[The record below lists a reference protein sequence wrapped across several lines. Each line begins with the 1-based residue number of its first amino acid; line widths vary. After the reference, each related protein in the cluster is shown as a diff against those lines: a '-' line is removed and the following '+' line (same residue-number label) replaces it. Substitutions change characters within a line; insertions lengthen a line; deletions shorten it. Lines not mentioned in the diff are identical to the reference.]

1 MGRQFKGKQL
11 SDNLSLSGSFS
22 GSFQGD
28 GSQLTGVGGGGG
40 SAVWYDG
47 GTYAT
52 SSKNLIVTGSISV
65 TPGTINYLTASY
77 AISASHEII
86 KEVSSSFADT
96 ASYINPLQQDVI
108 ITGSVNVKS
117 GHVNIET
124 NSYFLQGTNTSNG
137 NVSLI
142 GVNSSDQI
150 YIGNQGYTNII
161 ADDTNIEGD
170 SQITGSLTV
179 TGSLNIQGPSNFESG
194 SITFDVTTNPIS
206 PGINTK
212 VNIGAGSS
220 TSIRALK
227 IHTNA
232 GYLEIGPQNGTY
244 SHFQTD
250 RPNFYFNKPI
260 HVNGIIYSYSGN
272 DLVLAR
278 SSGTTDTI
286 TLADQSVTFKLNDN
300 DILFISSS
308 ELISGSASS
317 TASFGT
323 YIGDGSQL
331 SGLDPFPFVGDA
343 EITGS
348 LNVSGST
355 TIQLPSGSVFTI
367 RENDLTSPNDD
378 RLVFGYSNGDPIL
391 RIISDGTGVS
401 TIRLQDEETSP
412 TSGLTLN
419 QLGQFRLGDD
429 NGFKIT
435 NASATE
441 FNLSPIIGSPSSNTN
456 DLGNSSR
463 PWSNLYMF
471 NGIGY
476 SSGAGGGTFD
486 SKRINIAGQNRN
498 TGIFNYGQMS
508 LQYSGSI
515 TDTLQSPFNH
525 YFGVRISSDYA
536 PTSIKERLIFS
547 IGKSGSLGINLNQ
560 GKTGMPNP
568 SGATFTFYTAS
579 AMIHAEAEPNYNLNL
594 FQGNDVNGNT
604 VFEVD
609 RNGNVSASAY
619 SGDGS
624 GLTNVTG
631 EWDGSHDGNASI
643 SGSLT
648 LTGSLLN
655 TGTVSIDDT
664 DSPYTLTGTQQF
676 VLIDPS
682 GGDVTINMPTAA
694 TYPGRQIFFKLT
706 QVAGA
711 NTVTLQGQGSDT
723 IDGATTYTD
732 LDVQYESISV
742 VSNGGTG
749 WFIF

>member
-28 GSQLTGVGGGGG
+28 GSQLTGVGGGG
-40 SAVWYDG
+40 SSDVWYDG

-86 KEVSSSFADT
+86 KEVSSSIADT

-220 TSIRALK
+220 ASIRALK

-232 GYLEIGPQNGTY
+232 GYLEIGPQNGAY

-308 ELISGSASS
+308 ELISGSAAS

-323 YIGDGSQL
+323 YIGDGSQ
-331 SGLDPFPFVGDA
+331 
-343 EITGS
+343 
-348 LNVSGST
+348 
-355 TIQLPSGSVFTI
+355 
-367 RENDLTSPNDD
+367 
-378 RLVFGYSNGDPIL
+378 
-391 RIISDGTGVS
+391 
-401 TIRLQDEETSP
+401 
-412 TSGLTLN
+412 
-419 QLGQFRLGDD
+419 
-429 NGFKIT
+429 
-435 NASATE
+435 
-441 FNLSPIIGSPSSNTN
+441 
-456 DLGNSSR
+456 
-463 PWSNLYMF
+463 
-471 NGIGY
+471 
-476 SSGAGGGTFD
+476 
-486 SKRINIAGQNRN
+486 
-498 TGIFNYGQMS
+498 
-508 LQYSGSI
+508 
-515 TDTLQSPFNH
+515 
-525 YFGVRISSDYA
+525 
-536 PTSIKERLIFS
+536 
-547 IGKSGSLGINLNQ
+547 
-560 GKTGMPNP
+560 
-568 SGATFTFYTAS
+568 
-579 AMIHAEAEPNYNLNL
+579 
-594 FQGNDVNGNT
+594 
-604 VFEVD
+604 
-609 RNGNVSASAY
+609 
-619 SGDGS
+619 
-624 GLTNVTG
+624 LTNVTG

-682 GGDVTINMPTAA
+682 NDNVTINMPTAA
-694 TYPGRQIFFKLT
+694 TYPGREIKFKLI
-706 QVAGA
+706 QAAGA
-711 NTVTLQGQGSDT
+711 NTVTLQRQGSDT